1 MEEREIFWTE
11 GLLNN
16 ESVKTFSYETP
27 KLLFLFGLR
36 IACYSFSALFAC
48 LPDSLGFGGHEKT
61 KQKVEHSNKG

>member
-27 KLLFLFGLR
+27 KLLFLFGLSRR
-36 IACYSFSALFAC
+36 IACYSFFCFVC
-48 LPDSLGFGGHEKT
+48 LST
-61 KQKVEHSNKG
+61 